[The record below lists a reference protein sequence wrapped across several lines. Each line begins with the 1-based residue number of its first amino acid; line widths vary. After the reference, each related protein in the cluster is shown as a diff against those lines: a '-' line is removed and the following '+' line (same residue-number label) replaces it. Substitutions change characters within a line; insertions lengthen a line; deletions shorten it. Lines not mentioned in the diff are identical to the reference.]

1 MSADSSDE
9 DDDGSGLPASGLMA
23 PWEVLHGLA
32 DVAIQRAAKAS
43 QCKHPFSL
51 FHSYAAVV
59 GEWQSKQTTKSHE
72 VAFSRPQVKTST
84 IQKTKGPSDAMAP
97 RILKFPDGMQNLL

>member
-1 MSADSSDE
+1 MPPPDLDLKAKHPLITWIQNPPSHPRLIPSCPGVEQGQSLSGSMNPNSSDK

-32 DVAIQRAAKAS
+32 DVAIQWAAKAS

-51 FHSYAAVV
+51 FHSYATIV
-59 GEWQSKQTTKSHE
+59 GEWQSK
-72 VAFSRPQVKTST
+72 
-84 IQKTKGPSDAMAP
+84 
-97 RILKFPDGMQNLL
+97 

>member
-1 MSADSSDE
+1 MSTDSSDE
-9 DDDGSGLPASGLMA
+9 DNDGGGLPASGLMA

-59 GEWQSKQTTKSHE
+59 
-72 VAFSRPQVKTST
+72 KTST
-84 IQKTKGPSDAMAP
+84 IRKTEGPSDAMAP
-97 RILKFPDGMQNLL
+97 HILKFPDGMQNLL